1 MKPDITLILPIKN
14 EEKIL
19 FKNINK
25 YKRKIENITK
35 KKIIIITVLNGSSDN
50 SEKILDKLKKK
61 NLIKKYLKTNK
72 KKNTT

>member
-25 YKRKIENITK
+25 YKRKIESITK
-35 KKIIIITVLNGSSDN
+35 KKLLS
-50 SEKILDKLKKK
+50 LLF
-61 NLIKKYLKTNK
+61 
-72 KKNTT
+72 

>member
-14 EEKIL
+14 EDKIL

-25 YKRKIENITK
+25 YKKKIESITK

-50 SEKILDKLKKK
+50 SEKIIDKLKK
-61 NLIKKYLKTNK
+61 
-72 KKNTT
+72 NT

>member
-14 EEKIL
+14 EDKVL

-25 YKRKIENITK
+25 YKRKIESITK

-50 SEKILDKLKKK
+50 SEKIIDSLKKK
-61 NLIKKYLKTNK
+61 IFN
-72 KKNTT
+72 

>member
-14 EEKIL
+14 EDKIL

-61 NLIKKYLKTNK
+61 I
-72 KKNTT
+72 